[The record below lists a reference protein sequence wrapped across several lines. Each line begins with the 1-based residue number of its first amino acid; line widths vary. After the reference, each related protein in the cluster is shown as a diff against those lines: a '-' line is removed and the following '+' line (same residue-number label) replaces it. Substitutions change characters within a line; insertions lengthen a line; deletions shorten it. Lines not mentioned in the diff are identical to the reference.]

1 MTVKSEKQLASYE
14 SMGSLL
20 LTIRSLLCTT
30 CILACTVTAAPS
42 QAESQSQL
50 YKAYLHSLSKGDAV
64 PAVPNLSD
72 TKASV
77 MDKTTFE
84 QALKAGMP
92 DIFPKFWIL
101 FICVLNKLVSTTHS
115 VL

>member
-1 MTVKSEKQLASYE
+1 MKSDKQLASYE

-20 LTIRSLLCTT
+20 LTVWVRSLLAVCTM

-42 QAESQSQL
+42 QADSQYQL
-50 YKAYLHSLSKGDAV
+50 YKAYLHSLSKGEPV
-64 PAVPNLSD
+64 PTVPNLSD
-72 TKASV
+72 TKAPA

-92 DIFPKFWIL
+92 M
-101 FICVLNKLVSTTHS
+101 
-115 VL
+115 

>member
-1 MTVKSEKQLASYE
+1 MTLKSEKRLTSDEAL
-14 SMGSLL
+14 SLL
-20 LTIRSLLCTT
+20 LLLMIRSLICTLCV
-30 CILACTVTAAPS
+30 CAVTAAPS
-42 QAESQSQL
+42 QADSQYTL
-50 YKAYLHSLSKGDAV
+50 YKAYLDSIKGNVV
-64 PAVPNLSD
+64 PAAPSLSD

-101 FICVLNKLVSTTHS
+101 FICVLDKLVSTTHS

>member
-1 MTVKSEKQLASYE
+1 M
-14 SMGSLL
+14 
-20 LTIRSLLCTT
+20 IRSLICTLCV
-30 CILACTVTAAPS
+30 CAVTAAPS
-42 QAESQSQL
+42 QADSQYTL
-50 YKAYLHSLSKGDAV
+50 YKAYLDSIKGNVV
-64 PAVPNLSD
+64 PAAPSPSD

-84 QALKAGMP
+84 QALKAGIP

>member
-20 LTIRSLLCTT
+20 LTIRSLLCTM

-42 QAESQSQL
+42 QADSQYQL
-50 YKAYLHSLSKGDAV
+50 YKAYLHSLSKGEPV

-72 TKASV
+72 TKAPA

-92 DIFPKFWIL
+92 IWFPLFWIL
-101 FICVLNKLVSTTHS
+101 FISASSKLVSTTHT